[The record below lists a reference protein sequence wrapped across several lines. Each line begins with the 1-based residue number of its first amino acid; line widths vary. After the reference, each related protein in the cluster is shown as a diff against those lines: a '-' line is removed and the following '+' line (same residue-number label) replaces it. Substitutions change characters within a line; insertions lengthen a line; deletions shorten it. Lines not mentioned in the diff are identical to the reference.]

1 MSLAGQAA
9 PLPGEVSIPSILTRS
24 GKTALPKQS
33 LSCRW
38 VINDANMFLWGE
50 KYREFGLSSSS
61 FSSSLPMSGVKS
73 SWFLLLLTERDR
85 QYAKT
90 YICLY
95 QGGVNPG
102 LSRDESR
109 ILISGCTFSFLCPET
124 CEEKYSVTA
133 RNEEHTLGESQRKCV
148 KQVIDYDKV
157 KEYIFDGILTIQVT
171 ASLLCVSCPE
181 EAVDHT
187 CAVPTDK
194 IRDDMHS
201 LYKNKVLT
209 DATIK
214 CGGKEFK
221 VHRAVLGSQSPV
233 FKAMLQADMKE
244 KQSSVIDISDIT
256 PAVMSDLVT
265 YLYTGAA
272 PNVGKLAEHLLNA
285 ANKYR
290 LSRLFTMCE
299 NELRMKIKVESVVDT
314 LLLADLHN
322 ATSLKKA
329 CLEFIR
335 KHSADVHKTSRWKY
349 LKNNLGQYRT
359 LVLEALK

>member
-1 MSLAGQAA
+1 M
-9 PLPGEVSIPSILTRS
+9 S

-33 LSCRW
+33 LSYRW

-50 KYREFGLSSSS
+50 KNRDFSLSSSA
-61 FSSSLPMSGVKS
+61 FSALPMSGVKS
-73 SWFLLLLTERDR
+73 SWSLLFRKEHNVDR
-85 QYAKT
+85 YRYVTCRA

-95 QGGVNPG
+95 QEEVDPG
-102 LSRDESR
+102 LSIDESR
-109 ILISGCTFSFLCPET
+109 ILFSGCTFSFLNPET
-124 CEEKYSVTA
+124 CGEKYSVTA
-133 RNEEHTLGESQRKCV
+133 PNKEHTLGESQRKCV
-148 KQVIDYDKV
+148 EQVIDYDKV
-157 KEYIFDGILTIQVT
+157 KECIFDGTLTIQVT

-187 CAVPTDK
+187 CAVPMDK
-194 IRDDMHS
+194 IRTEMHS
-201 LYKNKVLT
+201 LYKEEVFT

-221 VHRAVLGSQSPV
+221 VHKAVLGSQSPV
-233 FKAMLQADMKE
+233 FKVMLQADMKE
-244 KQSSVIDISDIT
+244 KQSSVIDIPDIT

-272 PNVGKLAEHLLNA
+272 PNVGKLTKELLNA
-285 ANKYR
+285 ANKYG

-322 ATSLKKA
+322 ATSLKEA
-329 CLEFIR
+329 CLEFMR
-335 KHSADVHKTSRWKY
+335 EHSADVHETSRWKY
-349 LKNNLGQYRT
+349 LKDNLDQYAT
-359 LVLEALK
+359 LILEALK